1 MNKYLVNIWVPF
13 IEQEFE
19 VYIPLNIKISLAKK
33 LIASAIIELSN
44 NNYIINND
52 FNLLDDKN
60 KVYDDDIYVILVFI
74 LFENSINLFT
84 SSFLL
89 HIITL

>member
-19 VYIPLNIKISLAKK
+19 VYIPTSIKISLAKK

-44 NNYIINND
+44 NMLRFQESFKINSD
-52 FNLLDDKN
+52 FNLLSTEK
-60 KVYDDDIYVILVFI
+60 KVYNDDEYVHESDIHNGSKLV
-74 LFENSINLFT
+74 LM
-84 SSFLL
+84 
-89 HIITL
+89 

>member
-60 KVYDDDIYVILVFI
+60 KVYDDDIYVHDTDIKNGVRLV
-74 LFENSINLFT
+74 
-84 SSFLL
+84 LL
-89 HIITL
+89 

>member
-33 LIASAIIELSN
+33 LIATAIIELSN
-44 NNYIINND
+44 NNYIINNE
-52 FNLLDDKN
+52 FNLLNDKN
-60 KVYDDDIYVILVFI
+60 KVYDDDIYVHDTDIKNGVRLV
-74 LFENSINLFT
+74 
-84 SSFLL
+84 LL
-89 HIITL
+89 

>member
-44 NNYIINND
+44 NNYIINNEL
-52 FNLLDDKN
+52 NLLNDKN
-60 KVYDDDIYVILVFI
+60 KVYDDNMYVYNTDIKNGTKLILI
-74 LFENSINLFT
+74 
-84 SSFLL
+84 
-89 HIITL
+89 

>member
-19 VYIPLNIKISLAKK
+19 VYIPTSIKISLAKK

-44 NNYIINND
+44 NNYIINSD
-52 FNLLDDKN
+52 FNLLSTEK
-60 KVYDDDIYVILVFI
+60 KVYNDDEYVHESDIHNGSKLV
-74 LFENSINLFT
+74 LM
-84 SSFLL
+84 
-89 HIITL
+89 

>member
-44 NNYIINND
+44 NNYIINNE

-60 KVYDDDIYVILVFI
+60 KVYDDDIYVHDTDIKNGTKLILI
-74 LFENSINLFT
+74 
-84 SSFLL
+84 
-89 HIITL
+89 

>member
-33 LIASAIIELSN
+33 LIATAIIELSN
-44 NNYIINND
+44 NNYIINNE
-52 FNLLDDKN
+52 FNLLNDKN
-60 KVYDDDIYVILVFI
+60 KVYDDNMYVHDTDIKNGTKLKLI
-74 LFENSINLFT
+74 
-84 SSFLL
+84 
-89 HIITL
+89 